1 MFLILLKRMSWDLIW
16 ENNMMMM
23 KKKEKFFVKMKIM
36 IQINKNKIKSRK
48 WILNEFELLH
58 KYSYN

>member
-1 MFLILLKRMSWDLIW
+1 MSWDLIW

-36 IQINKNKIKSRK
+36 IQI
-48 WILNEFELLH
+48 
-58 KYSYN
+58 